1 MITTYLLENC
11 KHCKNILKYI
21 QQNPNLN
28 ICLIIVSKNQ
38 IEDVKKQE
46 PRITE
51 FPVAFSGVPKQN
63 GFPYKNSMMMGGSEN
78 ILNTLKNSF
87 GTNINKKKSS
97 KLTGSN
103 IKINYEN
110 NNVGNISNIR
120 QYNKNCF
127 GNSCHVMDRP
137 YGPMDNKYIL
147 QGYQPSCAQ
156 PIRSD
161 LPIKNNFGITTPGT
175 NLWKS
180 QRKLWPEP
188 KILIDSSNKLQ
199 NSMANKY
206 ANINVPTTYT
216 NDYLNN
222 KCYNTSNSK
231 FGNYIHALNN
241 SNNPF
246 LTYAA
251 GANTISRI
259 NGKKYYP
266 EQNPIGMNPSTAY
279 LSGNIDKYV
288 KKNPISQKMLYDGLN
303 SPWSINAQGINKYGK
318 DSKISNKVKYGKQ
331 SSLRPKS
338 LVQTVFSPSM
348 GNSGIAQTFEKNRF
362 PKNGNAFGKKEKTV
376 KNKMTFT
383 SPLGIEF
390 SI

>member
-63 GFPYKNSMMMGGSEN
+63 GFPYKNSMMMGGSDN
-78 ILNTLKNSF
+78 ILNSLKTSF
-87 GTNINKKKSS
+87 GYNHNNNSKKSS

-103 IKINYEN
+103 IHINYN
-110 NNVGNISNIR
+110 NDNIGNIKNIR

-137 YGPMDNKYIL
+137 YGPMDNKFIL
-147 QGYQPSCAQ
+147 QGYQPSCSQ

-161 LPIKNNFGITTPGT
+161 LPIKNKFGITTPGT

-180 QRKLWPEP
+180 QKKLWPQP
-188 KILIDSSNKLQ
+188 KILINNSNSSQKSL
-199 NSMANKY
+199 ANKY
-206 ANINVPTTYT
+206 AKINVPRTYH
-216 NDYLNN
+216 NDDLNS
-222 KCYNTSNSK
+222 KCYNISTSK
-231 FGNYIHALNN
+231 FGDYIHALNN

-288 KKNPISQKMLYDGLN
+288 KKNPISQNMLYDGLN
-303 SPWSINAQGINKYGK
+303 SPWSINAQGIYKFGK
-318 DSKISNKVKYGKQ
+318 HKISNKVKYGKQ

-338 LVQTVFSPSM
+338 LVQTIFSDSM

-362 PKNGNAFGKKEKTV
+362 PKNGNTFGKKEKFS
-376 KNKMTFT
+376 KKKTFT

>member
-21 QQNPNLN
+21 QENPNLN

-38 IEDVKKQE
+38 INDIKKQE

-51 FPVAFSGVPKQN
+51 FPVAFSGVPKLN
-63 GFPYKNSMMMGGSEN
+63 GFPYKNSMMLGGSN
-78 ILNTLKNSF
+78 TILKSLKMSF
-87 GTNINKKKSS
+87 GNNLKKKPS

-110 NNVGNISNIR
+110 DNVGNITNIR

-147 QGYQPSCAQ
+147 QGFQPSCAQ

-161 LPIKNNFGITTPGT
+161 LPIKNKFGITTPGT

-188 KILIDSSNKLQ
+188 KILINDSNNCQ

-206 ANINVPTTYT
+206 AKINVPLTYS
-216 NDYLNN
+216 NDQLNK
-222 KCYNTSNSK
+222 KCYKTSNTK
-231 FGNYIHALNN
+231 YGNYIHALNN
-241 SNNPF
+241 SNSPF

-279 LSGNIDKYV
+279 LSGNLKQYV
-288 KKNPISQKMLYDGLN
+288 KQNPISQKMLYEGLN
-303 SPWSINAQGINKYGK
+303 SPWSINGQGINKFG
-318 DSKISNKVKYGKQ
+318 KISNKVKYGKQ

-338 LVQTVFSPSM
+338 IKNNYVQTIFSDSM
-348 GNSGIAQTFEKNRF
+348 GNSGIAQSFEKNRF
-362 PKNGNAFGKKEKTV
+362 PKNGNDFGNKG

-390 SI
+390 TI